1 MCAHLC
7 CFRGVCLRGV
17 SRNLAICSRDS
28 RGPPRYS
35 PPQPSA
41 PATCTPGSAGSHPRF
56 PGEASRWQSIVRLPL
71 LAPRAYLLRA
81 EVPAQAT
88 AAPRALRQGPGGSR
102 RPSVRPCV
110 HVYCS
115 GETVAA
121 LRRSET
127 PEPAFRHAPQDSGL
141 ESRGGNALWRRLREG
156 REWDC
161 VWLGHLVVATHQQ
174 GSAVASLQFH
184 STHTHPCADLI

>member
-1 MCAHLC
+1 MTSLTGPGWLQSSSKH
-7 CFRGVCLRGV
+7 FRVAGLLQIRLELER
-17 SRNLAICSRDS
+17 SQSQKTS
-28 RGPPRYS
+28 S
-35 PPQPSA
+35 S
-41 PATCTPGSAGSHPRF
+41 PGSGPEPKFRKVSVKMHAVLIEDVQLCINSNNF
-56 PGEASRWQSIVRLPL
+56 N
-71 LAPRAYLLRA
+71 LLRA

-110 HVYCS
+110 HVYCG